1 MKYISIILLIISL
14 IISLIIY
21 YYINANIIEKFYM
34 LDKKKLDKK
43 EFKFAGTFYD
53 IEDREVINK
62 KRCND
67 IKKIIE
73 NTLEPQLKIINDT
86 IEKYNS
92 FEDTINGYGFL

>member
-14 IISLIIY
+14 IISLIIF

-34 LDKKKLDKK
+34 LDKN
-43 EFKFAGTFYD
+43 EFKFPGTFYNIKNKG
-53 IEDREVINK
+53 IENK

>member
-21 YYINANIIEKFYM
+21 YYINANIIEKFNV
-34 LDKKKLDKK
+34 LNINDFNNIIDFSSINNRRLENKK
-43 EFKFAGTFYD
+43 EYNN
-53 IEDREVINK
+53 INE
-62 KRCND
+62 
-67 IKKIIE
+67 IIE